1 MSIDPY
7 GVCPQGWKERPGS
20 DTCYLITTRDA
31 KTFDDA
37 RKTCRLQQGDL
48 LVVDDVQ
55 EAVRKINF
63 KNHSRDFWDFL
74 FTCVILSQSFPFF
87 WHFRHGLSRNLTA

>member
-1 MSIDPY
+1 MSIDLY

-63 KNHSRDFWDFL
+63 EKSFTRLLGFFIYLCYFITIISFFL
-74 FTCVILSQSFPFF
+74 AF
-87 WHFRHGLSRNLTA
+87 

>member
-63 KNHSRDFWDFL
+63 ENHSRDFWDFYLPVL
-74 FTCVILSQSFPFF
+74 FYHNHFLF
-87 WHFRHGLSRNLTA
+87 WHFRLGLSRNLTA

>member
-37 RKTCRLQQGDL
+37 
-48 LVVDDVQ
+48 
-55 EAVRKINF
+55 
-63 KNHSRDFWDFL
+63 
-74 FTCVILSQSFPFF
+74 
-87 WHFRHGLSRNLTA
+87 